1 MSQLIEEKYEQV
13 RTLINLGKERGYLL
27 YDEVN
32 DLLPPEVHSSEE
44 IDSVLSTFERNGI
57 GLFEDAFTAK
67 ARVQLAMATIWKWL
81 TSSRRKML
89 SLATASSI

>member
-57 GLFEDAFTAK
+57 SLFEDAFTAK
-67 ARVQLAMATIWKWL
+67 AATGDGDDLEVADVEPKEDAFAGDG
-81 TSSRRKML
+81 
-89 SLATASSI
+89 SLI